1 MTPLPGEIMKWL
13 NLFRVA
19 LLVGLQKGFPF
30 DTGSC
35 LLPECIWLS
44 FRHLGNWSVLVGGL
58 FMS

>member
-1 MTPLPGEIMKWL
+1 MKWL